1 VFSQRVRQ
9 FTFHQLRTLWQEIHP
24 PYIKYL
30 YTFNMHIRKV
40 LILIACVSMMSMLL
54 VHFSGRIGIDVE
66 KALREG
72 VDSERYGELDITLEE
87 DWTSEQLDKALV
99 TATEDDE
106 FLRTLEFVRMN
117 MSSLRHKK

>member
-1 VFSQRVRQ
+1 
-9 FTFHQLRTLWQEIHP
+9 
-24 PYIKYL
+24 
-30 YTFNMHIRKV
+30 
-40 LILIACVSMMSMLL
+40 MMSMLL